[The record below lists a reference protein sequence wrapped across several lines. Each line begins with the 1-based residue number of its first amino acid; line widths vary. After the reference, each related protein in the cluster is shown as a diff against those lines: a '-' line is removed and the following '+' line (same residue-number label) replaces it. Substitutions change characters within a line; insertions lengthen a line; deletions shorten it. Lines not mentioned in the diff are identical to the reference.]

1 MTTIKPWYLSRTIW
15 ASMVTVL
22 IGAAGLTGLPVDTID
37 GSSLTDT
44 VVQAV
49 TALSGLAAIFGRLW
63 ASKKIG

>member
-1 MTTIKPWYLSRTIW
+1 MTGAVVVEKFAGR
-15 ASMVTVL
+15 VDVVEHL
-22 IGAAGLTGLPVDTID
+22 IGAVGLTGLPVDTID

-49 TALSGLAAIFGRLW
+49 TAFSGLVAIFGRLW